1 MYTRLLFRSEGR
13 REMAEGVKKLVN
25 AVKVTLGGNG
35 KNVVILNKT
44 DNPHVTKDGVTVANN
59 IVLRN
64 DVQQGGV
71 NIIRQASRKAAEE
84 TGDGSS
90 TAVVLAGYLVENGI
104 DLVETRNIQKMR
116 DGMEFAYS
124 EISKNLDEMSSTI
137 TSEETLINIA
147 TISANGDKHIG
158 EIIGSNIFK
167 NGKDSKYYVELLDD
181 NSGLTFEKVEGYNYT
196 KDMSFHF
203 ENIPGTGKTILEKAR
218 VLIVDGYLGDKS
230 KLIELAEFSERTKS
244 PVIVMYKDID
254 GNLLQELA
262 KKFNNPNRLFTLI
275 PVQLPDYGELQDAS
289 VKDLTICTG
298 AKPISYLAKE
308 TPKEEHLGYIDY
320 FEING
325 NQIKLLFDRRF
336 KDDIQKLSENLK
348 KSYETVKEDSAYLYK
363 NRYER
368 TSSGGGIF
376 KIGRPTEVDRREMKD
391 KVDDAIGSV
400 LSALKE
406 GFVQGG
412 GVALLSAVHN
422 LKGKKFNDESF
433 QDGYDLVINACEE
446 PFKQIISNC
455 GVEDLE
461 GLKKRIVESDFKLGY
476 NSREKKEQNLI
487 ENGIIDATKVVKVS
501 LQSAIS
507 SAIGLLTTDCVLFP
521 EDNLLEIVS
530 EKPHLL

>member
-1 MYTRLLFRSEGR
+1 MYTRLLFKSEGR

-71 NIIRQASRKAAEE
+71 NIVRQASRKAAEE

-124 EISKNLDEMSSTI
+124 EISKKLDEMSSRI

-147 TISANGDKHIG
+147 KISANGDKNIG
-158 EIIGSNIFK
+158 EIIGKNIFE
-167 NGKDSKYYVELLDD
+167 NGCDSKYTVELLDD

-196 KDMSFHF
+196 KEMSLHF
-203 ENIPGTGKTILEKAR
+203 ENVPGTGKTILEKAR
-218 VLIVDGYLGDKS
+218 IAIIDGYLGDKT
-230 KLIELAEFSERTKS
+230 KLIDLAEFSERTKT
-244 PVIVMYKDID
+244 PVIVMYKEID
-254 GNLLQELA
+254 GNLLQDLA
-262 KKFNNPNRLFTLI
+262 KKFNDYNRLFTLLPI
-275 PVQLPDYGELQDAS
+275 QLPDYGELQDAS
-289 VKDLTICTG
+289 VKDLAVCTG
-298 AKPISYLAKE
+298 AKPISSLAKE
-308 TPKEEHLGYIDY
+308 TLKEEILGYVDY

-325 NQIKLLFDRRF
+325 NQIKLLFDRKF

-348 KSYETVKEDSAYLYK
+348 NSYETVREESAYLYK

-368 TSSGGGIF
+368 TSSGGGVF

-412 GVALLSAVHN
+412 GVALLNAVHD
-422 LKGKKFNDESF
+422 LKHKKFDDDSF
-433 QDGYDLVINACEE
+433 QDGYNLVVEACEE

-455 GVEDLE
+455 GVDNSEE
-461 GLKKRIVESDFKLGY
+461 LKQRIVESGFKLGY

-507 SAIGLLTTDCVLFP
+507 SAVGLLTTDCVLFP
-521 EDNLLEIVS
+521 EDNFIETAYCAKVD
-530 EKPHLL
+530 